1 MWTGLP
7 SSIVPTVINPC
18 SRYNEHLA
26 ISSQKRQ
33 KTESSTD
40 FRGGATRSHVISLL
54 ISPTP
59 PFSHSSSFYKPHLHP
74 PNTSTAPEYILIS
87 TQPPKTSH
95 YHLKTNLRVLPS
107 SSISTLLNPPT
118 TMPPATTEPKKWNT
132 TSAAKDAGHTSFP
145 NFLLSYGLRIYNP
158 DDVEEGKAILR
169 GMGYAVS

>member
-1 MWTGLP
+1 
-7 SSIVPTVINPC
+7 VI
-18 SRYNEHLA
+18 
-26 ISSQKRQ
+26 
-33 KTESSTD
+33 T
-40 FRGGATRSHVISLL
+40 LL

-74 PNTSTAPEYILIS
+74 LHLDRTRVHTHLHST
-87 TQPPKTSH
+87 PKTSH
-95 YHLKTNLRVLPS
+95 YHLKTILRVLPP

-118 TMPPATTEPKKWNT
+118 TMPPATTETKKWNT
-132 TSAAKDAGHTSFP
+132 TSAAKDAGHTSFS